1 MNAYTEAMDATEP
14 HLLVV
19 DDDARLRDLLRR
31 YLTDQGFRVTTAGD
45 AAEARRKLDG
55 IAFDLLVLDVMMP
68 GEDGFQL
75 TASLRAASRI
85 PILLL
90 TAKAESADRVDGLER
105 GADDY
110 LTKPFDLD
118 ELLARIRALL
128 RRSQGR
134 AEPLLRHGRVSLDA
148 ARREVRVDDK
158 PVLLSAKEFTLLQ
171 VLIARPGVVLTR
183 EQLQEALYGWN
194 DEIESNTIEV
204 YVHGLRRKLGSDYIQ
219 TLRGVGYRLAAT

>member
-1 MNAYTEAMDATEP
+1 M
-14 HLLVV
+14 HLLLVE
-19 DDDARLRDLLRR
+19 DDAMIGRTVARALRAEHYVLDWVTDGDSVLSALAANNYDLMLLDLGLPRR
-31 YLTDQGFRVTTAGD
+31 DGLTVLAQ
-45 AAEARRKLDG
+45 ARRGERKLP
-55 IAFDLLVLDVMMP
+55 VLIV
-68 GEDGFQL
+68 
-75 TASLRAASRI
+75 
-85 PILLL
+85 
-90 TAKAESADRVDGLER
+90 SARDALEDRVAGLDA

>member
-1 MNAYTEAMDATEP
+1 M
-14 HLLVV
+14 HLLLVE
-19 DDDARLRDLLRR
+19 DDAMIGRTVARALRADHYVLDWVTDGDSALSALAANNYDLMLLDLGLPRR
-31 YLTDQGFRVTTAGD
+31 DGLTVLAQVRRGK
-45 AAEARRKLDG
+45 RKLP
-55 IAFDLLVLDVMMP
+55 VLIV
-68 GEDGFQL
+68 
-75 TASLRAASRI
+75 
-85 PILLL
+85 
-90 TAKAESADRVDGLER
+90 SARDALEDRVAGLDA

-204 YVHGLRRKLGSDYIQ
+204 YIHGLRRKLGSDYIQ

>member
-1 MNAYTEAMDATEP
+1 M
-14 HLLVV
+14 HLLLVE
-19 DDDARLRDLLRR
+19 DDAMIGRTVARALRADHYVLDWVTDGDSALSALAANNYDLMLLDLGLPRR
-31 YLTDQGFRVTTAGD
+31 DGLTVLAQVRRGK
-45 AAEARRKLDG
+45 RKLP
-55 IAFDLLVLDVMMP
+55 VLIV
-68 GEDGFQL
+68 
-75 TASLRAASRI
+75 
-85 PILLL
+85 
-90 TAKAESADRVDGLER
+90 SARDALEDRVAGLDA

-110 LTKPFDLD
+110 LIKPFDLD

-204 YVHGLRRKLGSDYIQ
+204 YIHGLRRKLGSDYIQ